1 MLAQEAQETRRSG
14 PLPNMHGGKLS
25 VQALLNSFAQARVHC
40 VSESGSGKPS
50 NDISGRELLLSTSAK
65 LSNSTY
71 LSESFLAHSGYHNIR
86 KGCLYTTTT
95 PKRMIGYRQLQI
107 AYSGTHDFKKRRME
121 MAYARNPFLQASR
134 AATSSTKPSRGFG
147 LRQLENTY
155 V

>member
-1 MLAQEAQETRRSG
+1 MQYIGRGRKELGTPLTKDAQQALRCWLKKPRKRG
-14 PLPNMHGGKLS
+14 AAALFPNMHGGKLS

-71 LSESFLAHSGYHNIR
+71 LSESFFSSQWLSQHTKR
-86 KGCLYTTTT
+86 VPLYDHYTQKNDRLSATT
-95 PKRMIGYRQLQI
+95 
-107 AYSGTHDFKKRRME
+107 DC
-121 MAYARNPFLQASR
+121 
-134 AATSSTKPSRGFG
+134 
-147 LRQLENTY
+147 

>member
-1 MLAQEAQETRRSG
+1 
-14 PLPNMHGGKLS
+14 MHGGKVS

-71 LSESFLAHSGYHNIR
+71 LSESFFSSQWLSQHTKR
-86 KGCLYTTTT
+86 VPLYDHYTQKNDRLSATT
-95 PKRMIGYRQLQI
+95 
-107 AYSGTHDFKKRRME
+107 DC
-121 MAYARNPFLQASR
+121 
-134 AATSSTKPSRGFG
+134 
-147 LRQLENTY
+147 